1 MAELLVRASGHWLDS
16 KTQGEVDAMPQ
27 GERDSYNART
37 QIGDII
43 CVRSD
48 GWTWGKEECL
58 PTFIVA
64 RLPQYSVEDAQH
76 FEQTLS
82 ETYTD
87 AHGHPAQRL
96 LKRRK
101 YRVPPNIVQQYVAL
115 GESVVTVTLTQQQQN
130 FINNIIEKTS

>member
-1 MAELLVRASGHWLDS
+1 MAELLVRAKSHWMDSFTQAQIDSLDES
-16 KTQGEVDAMPQ
+16 KKAS
-27 GERDSYNART
+27 RNART

-43 CVRSD
+43 CVRPD

-64 RLPQYSVEDAQH
+64 RLPQYSVEDAKH
-76 FEQTLS
+76 FEEVLMDN
-82 ETYTD
+82 TD
-87 AHGHPAQRL
+87 PEHPVM

-115 GESVVTVTLTQQQQN
+115 GESVVTVELTQQQQN
-130 FINNIIEKTS
+130 FINNVIEKTS